1 MWLSVVVDGSGC
13 KWSSITIVSLDMVF
27 PFMNVLYP
35 STSIH
40 ICPVTSYVE
49 NGQVF
54 LKKKFKHKI
63 RTACIKS

>member
-1 MWLSVVVDGSGC
+1 MVVNHYCHFGHGMSPYECD
-13 KWSSITIVSLDMVF
+13 F
-27 PFMNVLYP
+27 LYP
-35 STSIH
+35 YTSIH

-54 LKKKFKHKI
+54 LRKKFKHKI